1 MTIRIKQK
9 MTLLLLAALT
19 ACGGGGGGGDGGG
32 GGGGTTD
39 QSVTAT
45 GLVTVAG
52 IGTPVEGAI
61 VDITLTTPKPS
72 ANSGSDGRYS
82 LALLKNELPEFFA
95 GTVNK
100 ANYLPGTV
108 FFRYANGQLQPRDAG
123 SNDVALV
130 PIQPGQ
136 PGQPSKD
143 VVFLQGTSIVHLG
156 DGLFEGTANSQFQAP
171 VSALIWK
178 DSFIPDPAF
187 TTLTVTLYAHGVET
201 PTYCDEIVLG
211 IDLDA
216 AGVIIGGQRQPLL
229 ASPVD
234 GSFNKISHTF
244 TLPALTSGANAYLQI
259 FSRAK
264 CTNAT
269 AESDDFE
276 VVSVVGE
283 LS

>member
-1 MTIRIKQK
+1 M
-9 MTLLLLAALT
+9 LAALT
-19 ACGGGGGGGDGGG
+19 ACGGGGGGDGGG

-136 PGQPSKD
+136 PAKD

-178 DSFIPDPAF
+178 DSFTPDPAF
-187 TTLTVTLYAHGVET
+187 NKLTVTLYAHGVET
-201 PTYCDEIVLG
+201 PAYCDEIVLG
-211 IDLDA
+211 NNLDA
-216 AGVIIGGQRQPLL
+216 AGVIIDGLRQPLE

-244 TLPALTSGANAYLQI
+244 SLSTLTSGAIAYLQI
-259 FSRAK
+259 YSRAK
-264 CTNAT
+264 CINAT
-269 AESDDFE
+269 ADSDDFE